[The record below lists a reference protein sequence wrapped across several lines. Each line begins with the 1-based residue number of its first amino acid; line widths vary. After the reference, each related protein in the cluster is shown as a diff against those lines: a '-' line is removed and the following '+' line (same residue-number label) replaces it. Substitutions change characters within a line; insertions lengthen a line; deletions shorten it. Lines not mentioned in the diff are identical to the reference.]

1 MGGGADHLPR
11 LSASLHGASLPHSE
25 KGPNKAS
32 CPPEALLPSALR
44 SCRAC
49 THGASLLELPWCIR
63 ALSQLMQGRTCVARS
78 AIGQR
83 GERKCARRSEPYG
96 RQRTVC
102 MKTGEHAYS
111 NTNRQSCSVPCNRV
125 RKGSRR
131 EVSLQEALH
140 CRSRLHHFCA
150 PRLQRRGINSKVKSM
165 DGSGVPCA
173 PTTFLL
179 LQLCEEGVTIL

>member
-1 MGGGADHLPR
+1 MTWRALPRQEGLAPDGGGSVGQLHALGGSADHPLR
-11 LSASLHGASLPHSE
+11 LSASL
-25 KGPNKAS
+25 
-32 CPPEALLPSALR
+32 
-44 SCRAC
+44 
-49 THGASLLELPWCIR
+49 HGASLLELPWCIR
-63 ALSQLMQGRTCVARS
+63 ALSQLMQGRTYVARS

-83 GERKCARRSEPYG
+83 GERKCAGRSGPYG